1 MVLFRS
7 ETKKNMEKSMK
18 KFWTVWKYAIGSFS
32 DEQTEEYDNAVAV
45 ARSFIVGLNVV
56 CAFFIIANII
66 KGW

>member
-1 MVLFRS
+1 MVLVRS

-18 KFWTVWKYAIGSFS
+18 KFWTVWKNAIGSFS

-56 CAFFIIANII
+56 CAIFIIANII
-66 KGW
+66 HNW